1 MAGKRPISHLAIDH
15 GPWTID
21 PYNLPMIDLS
31 AFIRDVPDFP
41 AAGIVFK
48 DITPL
53 LADGRAFVEAVTLM
67 SEGIAMVEPTTI
79 VAIESRGFIFGAPI
93 AARLGVGFVPVRKF
107 GKLPWRTFT
116 QSYDLE
122 YGTDTL
128 EIHEDAVGPGSRV
141 VVVDDVLATG
151 GTAAATVE
159 LISAAGAS
167 VEAVSVLLELEFLQG
182 RSRLDVPVQALIR
195 HE

>member
-1 MAGKRPISHLAIDH
+1 
-15 GPWTID
+15 
-21 PYNLPMIDLS
+21 MIDLR

-53 LADGRAFVEAVTLM
+53 LADGRAFAEAVTLM
-67 SEGIAMVEPTTI
+67 SEAIAVVEPTAI
-79 VAIESRGFIFGAPI
+79 VGIESRGFIIGAPI

-128 EIHEDAVGPGSRV
+128 EIHEDAVGSGSRV

-151 GTAAATVE
+151 GTAAATVD
-159 LISAAGAS
+159 LISGAGAS

-195 HE
+195 YE

>member
-1 MAGKRPISHLAIDH
+1 MAGKRPISYLAIDH

>member
-1 MAGKRPISHLAIDH
+1 MARDPSFLLDHL
-15 GPWTID
+15 
-21 PYNLPMIDLS
+21 
-31 AFIRDVPDFP
+31 RDVPDFP
-41 AAGIVFK
+41 EPGVLFK

-53 LADGRAFVEAVTLM
+53 LADGPAFAEAVGLM
-67 SEGIAMVEPTTI
+67 SEAVAAVEPTMI
-79 VAIESRGFIFGAPI
+79 VGIESRGFIFGAPI

-107 GKLPWRTFT
+107 GKLPWQTFT

-128 EIHEDAVGPGSRV
+128 EIHEDAVGAGSRV

-159 LISAAGAS
+159 LIKGAGAS

-195 HE
+195 YE

>member
-1 MAGKRPISHLAIDH
+1 
-15 GPWTID
+15 
-21 PYNLPMIDLS
+21 MIDLRS
-31 AFIRDVPDFP
+31 FIRDVPDFP

-53 LADGRAFVEAVTLM
+53 LADGRAFAEAVTLM
-67 SEGIAMVEPTTI
+67 SEAVAVLDPTAI
-79 VAIESRGFIFGAPI
+79 VGIESRGFIFGAPI

-141 VVVDDVLATG
+141 VIVDDVLATG

-159 LISAAGAS
+159 LISGAGAS

-182 RSRLDVPVQALIR
+182 RSRLDVPVQALVR
-195 HE
+195 YD

>member
-1 MAGKRPISHLAIDH
+1 
-15 GPWTID
+15 
-21 PYNLPMIDLS
+21 MIDLR

-53 LADGRAFVEAVTLM
+53 LADGRVFAEVVAAMSDAIAAVD
-67 SEGIAMVEPTTI
+67 ATTI
-79 VAIESRGFIFGAPI
+79 VGIESRGFIFGAPI
-93 AARLGVGFVPVRKF
+93 ASRLGLGFVPVRKF

-128 EIHEDAVGPGSRV
+128 EIHEDAVGSGSRV
-141 VVVDDVLATG
+141 IVVDDVLATG
-151 GTAAATVE
+151 GTAAATVD
-159 LISAAGAS
+159 LIRGTGAS
-167 VEAVSVLLELEFLQG
+167 VEAVAVLLELDFLQG
-182 RSRLDVPVQALIR
+182 RSRLDVPIQALIR
-195 HE
+195 YE

>member
-1 MAGKRPISHLAIDH
+1 
-15 GPWTID
+15 
-21 PYNLPMIDLS
+21 MIDLRS
-31 AFIRDVPDFP
+31 FIRDVPDFP

>member
-1 MAGKRPISHLAIDH
+1 
-15 GPWTID
+15 
-21 PYNLPMIDLS
+21 MIDLR

-53 LADGRAFVEAVTLM
+53 LADGRVFAEVVAAMSDAIAAVD
-67 SEGIAMVEPTTI
+67 ATTI
-79 VAIESRGFIFGAPI
+79 VGIESRGFIFGAPI
-93 AARLGVGFVPVRKF
+93 ASRLGLGFVPVRKF

-128 EIHEDAVGPGSRV
+128 EIHEDAVGSGSRV
-141 VVVDDVLATG
+141 IVVDDVLATG
-151 GTAAATVE
+151 GTAAATVD
-159 LISAAGAS
+159 LIRGTGAS
-167 VEAVSVLLELEFLQG
+167 VEAVAVLLELDFLQG

-195 HE
+195 YE

>member
-1 MAGKRPISHLAIDH
+1 
-15 GPWTID
+15 
-21 PYNLPMIDLS
+21 MIDLR

-53 LADGRAFVEAVTLM
+53 LADGRVFAEVVAAMSDAIAAVD
-67 SEGIAMVEPTTI
+67 ATTI
-79 VAIESRGFIFGAPI
+79 VGIESRGFIFGAPI
-93 AARLGVGFVPVRKF
+93 ASRLGLGFVPVRKF

-128 EIHEDAVGPGSRV
+128 EIHEDAVGSGSRV
-141 VVVDDVLATG
+141 IVVDDVLATG
-151 GTAAATVE
+151 GTAAATVD
-159 LISAAGAS
+159 LIRGTGAS
-167 VEAVSVLLELEFLQG
+167 VEAVAVLRELDFLQG

-195 HE
+195 YE